1 MKKFR
6 KWIPLFL
13 FLGLL
18 PALLTGCNP
27 ESGTS
32 YEIIYPSGLSRG
44 PCDWED
50 VVPVEGA
57 PYQLTSGKSENFEKT
72 APMIYGFWMKTAKCC
87 TSTRSWA
94 IAWSAVRRVIR
105 KIPFG

>member
-50 VVPVEGA
+50 VVYFPN
-57 PYQLTSGKSENFEKT
+57 Q
-72 APMIYGFWMKTAKCC
+72 
-87 TSTRSWA
+87 
-94 IAWSAVRRVIR
+94 
-105 KIPFG
+105 